1 MCMLCDV
8 CSLNLL
14 FPYSFLP
21 IELFDNL
28 YREDYYFESKNIGK
42 MVYSYTSTQ
51 QRERK
56 KRSLFWW
63 YGISA
68 MIGTIKNG
76 YQVPYF

>member
-28 YREDYYFESKNIGK
+28 YREDYYKILVKWFIVILQLN
-42 MVYSYTSTQ
+42 
-51 QRERK
+51 RERK
-56 KRSLFWW
+56 KWSLFWW
-63 YGISA
+63 YRISA
-68 MIGTIKNG
+68 MIGTIKNE